1 MAVRGSGIGAS
12 GVNLGSF
19 ATGIGPRTA
28 GGGGSAV
35 SPPAVSMYGP
45 GVSTAAGVGSPT
57 LWLLGLVVVEALAL
71 IALRQGTRHSHG
83 G

>member
-19 ATGIGPRTA
+19 AVGIGPKQV
-28 GGGGSAV
+28 GGTGRPD
-35 SPPAVSMYGP
+35 SPPTVSMYGP
-45 GVSTAAGVGSPT
+45 GDTVGGGMNVPT
-57 LWLLGLVVVEALAL
+57 LWLLGLVAVEALAL
-71 IALRQGTRHSHG
+71 VALRQGTRHSHG